1 MATTQGT
8 ATSGGVLPST
18 SPDVTGRSLSGQ
30 LGVGSIV
37 FMVVAAAAP
46 LTVIGGAAPLGIALG
61 NGVGFPSLYAIS
73 GVVLLLFSV
82 GLAAMA
88 RSVPRPGAF
97 FTYVGYGMNRA
108 LGLGAAWLA
117 LLTYTAVQLAVYF
130 YIGFSLN
137 LYLTTLVGAPEVPWW
152 IYSLAT
158 IALVGYLGYRNIE
171 LSSKVLGVLLVA
183 EIGITLVLSFA
194 VVAQGGAEG
203 LSLAPFAP
211 SNIVSGSPGVGL
223 MLAFAGFIG
232 FESTAI
238 FRDEAK
244 DPQKTIPRATYVA
257 VIVIGLF
264 YTFAGWALVMAWGPS
279 QVQGYALENA
289 GSMIH
294 DTAAN
299 YLGPFGGIAIET
311 LLLTSLFACVL
322 SFHNV
327 LTRYQHVMGK
337 VQVLPSPLS
346 LVHAKH
352 ASPHVSSIAQTAVA
366 ALLIVTFAVIGLDPV
381 MQGFT
386 WSSGLATIAI
396 VVLMALT
403 SVAVVMYFRRFP
415 NEERSVWKSTV
426 APILAAVGLL
436 GVCATIVA
444 YFPMLVG
451 GDGWGLSIAILSLVP
466 LALVVGLVQG
476 GLLRRSRPETYA
488 GIIEAIAV

>member
-1 MATTQGT
+1 MTTTQGT
-8 ATSGGVLPST
+8 ATSGGVAPS
-18 SPDVTGRSLSGQ
+18 SSSDDIGRTLSGN

-137 LYLTTLVGAPEVPWW
+137 LYLTTLLGAPDIPWW
-152 IYSLAT
+152 AYSLAT

-194 VVAQGGAEG
+194 VMLRGGAEG
-203 LSLAPFAP
+203 LSLEPFAV

-244 DPQKTIPRATYVA
+244 NPQKTIPRATYLA
-257 VIVIGLF
+257 VIIIGVF

-279 QVQGYALENA
+279 QVQAYALDNA

-299 YLGPFGGIAIET
+299 YLGPVGGIAIET

-337 VQVLPSPLS
+337 VQVLPTPLS
-346 LVHAKH
+346 LVHTKH

-386 WSSGLATIAI
+386 WASGLATIAI

-415 NEERSVWKSTV
+415 NEERNVWKSTI
-426 APILAAVGLL
+426 APILATIGLI

-451 GDGWGLSIAILSLVP
+451 GDGWGLSIIILSLVP
-466 LALVVGLVQG
+466 IALAIGVVQG
-476 GLLRRSRPETYA
+476 LLLRQSRPSTYA
-488 GIIEAIAV
+488 GIIDAISV